1 MHIFKKSYL
10 MNKKKLIFFSST
22 LFNINLFLLDLIDKL
37 KNEYEIYIICA
48 SDNNNKRILG
58 VNYIQINFDR
68 KIRIFKDIKFF
79 FSFSYFLLKIKPN
92 IIFTITPKI
101 SFIVSLVNIFHNC
114 KRIHFF
120 TGQIWYNKYGLKRL
134 ILKNFDLFIQNRSR
148 LCFVDSNS
156 QLKFLIQNGFNKDK
170 IKLILNGSINGV
182 DTEKFIPN
190 INYKKNFK
198 KKYNIENGTLILLFL
213 GRITKDK
220 GIYDLLS
227 LYEKLLSD
235 NLKIKLVIAGSDE
248 EHIISKIS
256 SINKKLYNSLIY
268 LGQIDITYQ
277 IIPIADVF
285 ILLSKREGFGLS
297 IIEASSCSIPI
308 IANNIVGLRDSV
320 SNNNTGIL
328 IDNFKNFHDYNNI
341 KKLMSDPNL
350 REKLGKNGRS
360 YVQKYFQKKDVIN
373 YLYNELKNI
382 L

>member
-1 MHIFKKSYL
+1 
-10 MNKKKLIFFSST
+10 MNKKKLIFFSSS

-37 KNEYEIYIICA
+37 KSEYEIYIICA
-48 SDNNNKRILG
+48 SDNNNKRISG

-79 FSFSYFLLKIKPN
+79 FSFSYFLFKIKPN

-156 QLKFLIQNGFNKDK
+156 QLIFLIQNGFNKDK
-170 IKLILNGSINGV
+170 IKLILNGSVSGV

-198 KKYNIENGTLILLFL
+198 KKYNIEDGTLILLFL

-248 EHIISKIS
+248 EHIMGKIS

-341 KKLMSDPNL
+341 KKLISDPNL
-350 REKLGKNGRS
+350 RENLGKNGRS

-373 YLYNELKNI
+373 YLYNEIKNI